1 VNVNV
6 TATDPSGISNVTVT
20 GVHTG
25 DTSFSNTC
33 VAAGAQTL
41 EDTKTATGGPP
52 NFTATLNLTPPATT
66 FGVSKC
72 YDIGATV
79 KNSCGASA
87 SSKTTMY
94 LSQFGCPPMYPYPV
108 FHDVRR
114 GMAWESDLQVEGGRL
129 QVVVNGSA
137 VSYTEA
143 GRAYGMGAFVDGENR
158 VEATLVDGRGRAGV
172 WRFNFLA
179 SQSVAAGSL
188 RVIAGDAVDVSGSSI
203 SFRLKGTPGERVA
216 FVFAQR

>member
-1 VNVNV
+1 
-6 TATDPSGISNVTVT
+6 
-20 GVHTG
+20 
-25 DTSFSNTC
+25 
-33 VAAGAQTL
+33 
-41 EDTKTATGGPP
+41 
-52 NFTATLNLTPPATT
+52 
-66 FGVSKC
+66 
-72 YDIGATV
+72 
-79 KNSCGASA
+79 
-87 SSKTTMY
+87 
-94 LSQFGCPPMYPYPV
+94 
-108 FHDVRR
+108 
-114 GMAWESDLQVEGGRL
+114 MAWESDLQVEGGRL